1 MKRSFIK
8 PITLFGDDQ
17 PIEKVSDLLS
27 IKASKIASELDG
39 IQTEVGRSKR
49 FKKKLLVTCSKTLR

>member
-27 IKASKIASELDG
+27 IKASSFTSNKLE
-39 IQTEVGRSKR
+39 EVVRL
-49 FKKKLLVTCSKTLR
+49 F